1 MWGWPISISILTT
14 LSTTT
19 SPMRIHSPW
28 HRSEDDVPID
38 GFVASEF
45 RAVHDEFKRNFV
57 ERGERGAACAVYHRG
72 TKVVDLWGGY
82 RCIATR
88 DQWQQD
94 TLVLAF
100 SATKGMAAAAMIVA
114 YARGLFELDEAVASY
129 WPEFAQ
135 VGKRD
140 ITVRQLLAHQAGLV
154 ALDQQLDPKILAD
167 LDRMAAILARQSPA
181 WLPGERHG
189 YHTLTL
195 GWYQSELLRRV
206 DPQHRSLGQFFFDEI
221 AQPLGIEFYIGL
233 PARVPERQV
242 AVVQGFRRIALL
254 GHLNS
259 LPPKMVLAGIWP
271 QSLVARS
278 VRSLKL
284 NNPAAIGSPTYRH
297 VEIPS
302 ANGIGQARALAR
314 VYDALARGGREL
326 GLSSRALHELFRP
339 SQVPA
344 AGTHD
349 AIMKIDTRY
358 DLGFSRPSRDMSFG
372 ATSSAFGCPGAG
384 GSFAMGDPIEKL
396 GFAYVTNHMGFR
408 LFDDPREKAVR
419 DACYRCLNALRDNR
433 QVA

>member
-1 MWGWPISISILTT
+1 
-14 LSTTT
+14 
-19 SPMRIHSPW
+19 MRIYPTRQ
-28 HRSEDDVPID
+28 RSADLPPIE
-38 GFVASEF
+38 GFVAPEF
-45 RAVHDEFKRNFV
+45 RAVREEFTRNFT
-57 ERGERGAACAVYHRG
+57 ERGERGAACALYHRG

-82 RCIATR
+82 RCTATR
-88 DQWQQD
+88 DPWTQN
-94 TLVLAF
+94 TLVLTF
-100 SATKGMAAAAMIVA
+100 SVTKGMAAAAMTVA
-114 YARGLFELDEAVASY
+114 YARGLFELDEPVATY

-135 VGKRD
+135 AGKAD

-154 ALDQQLDPKILAD
+154 GLDQRLDCQILAD
-167 LDRMAAILARQSPA
+167 HDRLAVILARQ
-181 WLPGERHG
+181 LPSWEPGRLHG

-233 PARVPERQV
+233 PAHISDRQL
-242 AVVQGFRRIALL
+242 AVVPGFPRIALL
-254 GHLNS
+254 GHLTT
-259 LPPKMVLAGIWP
+259 LPTKMVLSGIWP
-271 QSLVARS
+271 KSLVARS

-284 NNPAAIGSPTYRH
+284 NNPAAVGNSSYRH

-314 VYDALARGGREL
+314 VYDALANGGKEL
-326 GLSSRALHELFRP
+326 GLSLRASHELLRSPQLP
-339 SQVPA
+339 S

-358 DLGFSRPSRDMSFG
+358 NLGFSRPSRDMTFG
-372 ATSSAFGCPGAG
+372 GRASAFGCPGAG
-384 GSFAMGDPIEKL
+384 GSFAMGDPNDRL
-396 GFAYVTNHMGFR
+396 GFAYVTNHMGFQ

-419 DACYRCLNALRDNR
+419 DACYRCLNSLRGTR